1 MIKKFLKKSSFKIG
15 YIIRLDDIAPNMN
28 WEMMNK
34 VKKLFIEYDVKPI
47 LGVIPKNQDKELQS
61 YPLCN
66 FDFWEEIRSL
76 KNQGWIIAMHGYEH
90 SYNTFCKKIDY
101 LGLGGNSE
109 FVGHSLEAQI
119 QKLTLGLEIFK
130 KQNISVEVFFAPN
143 HTFDQN
149 TVKACKK
156 LGFKSIIDGYG
167 LRPYYKDEILFI
179 PQLFYKLY
187 TLPFGIQTIQLHINY
202 FSNDDYLN
210 FEKFVI
216 KNHKKIISYEEACKT
231 AKNRISDKVL
241 RFLIRKTL
249 QFKRVII

>member
-1 MIKKFLKKSSFKIG
+1 
-15 YIIRLDDIAPNMN
+15 
-28 WEMMNK
+28 
-34 VKKLFIEYDVKPI
+34 
-47 LGVIPKNQDKELQS
+47 
-61 YPLCN
+61 
-66 FDFWEEIRSL
+66 
-76 KNQGWIIAMHGYEH
+76 
-90 SYNTFCKKIDY
+90 
-101 LGLGGNSE
+101 
-109 FVGHSLEAQI
+109 LEAQI

>member
-1 MIKKFLKKSSFKIG
+1 MIQKILKNLSLKTG

-28 WEMMNK
+28 WKMMNK

-66 FDFWEEIRSL
+66 FDFWKEIRSL

-101 LGLGGNSE
+101 LGHGGNSE
-109 FVGHSLEAQI
+109 FVGHPLEDQI

-130 KQNISVEVFFAPN
+130 KQNISVDVFFAPN

-149 TVKACKK
+149 TIEACKK

-187 TLPFGIQTIQLHINY
+187 TLPF
-202 FSNDDYLN
+202 
-210 FEKFVI
+210 
-216 KNHKKIISYEEACKT
+216 
-231 AKNRISDKVL
+231 
-241 RFLIRKTL
+241 
-249 QFKRVII
+249 

>member
-90 SYNTFCKKIDY
+90 SYNTFCKKPR
-101 LGLGGNSE
+101 E
-109 FVGHSLEAQI
+109 F
-119 QKLTLGLEIFK
+119 
-130 KQNISVEVFFAPN
+130 IS
-143 HTFDQN
+143 
-149 TVKACKK
+149 
-156 LGFKSIIDGYG
+156 I
-167 LRPYYKDEILFI
+167 
-179 PQLFYKLY
+179 
-187 TLPFGIQTIQLHINY
+187 
-202 FSNDDYLN
+202 
-210 FEKFVI
+210 
-216 KNHKKIISYEEACKT
+216 
-231 AKNRISDKVL
+231 
-241 RFLIRKTL
+241 
-249 QFKRVII
+249 